1 MCIHPTHPLGR
12 PLYFFLKLKMPFRVI
27 VSKRILNRQLIRHFS
42 TQQGQT
48 KIEKIQTDLKQQLDL
63 YINKFNQ
70 ASDKL
75 KQLTSDVSNSQE
87 ALQKASRALNELT
100 GYNHIETVKHKVTR
114 QCKSFG
120 NNAEFLSNHHP

>member
-1 MCIHPTHPLGR
+1 
-12 PLYFFLKLKMPFRVI
+12 MPFRVI